1 MLSFT
6 SVGQQ
11 SSDASQNIQTMRL
24 RDDPPIITQRTSKKR
39 KSPTNNSA
47 EQSQQQPSQTQEQ
60 PPQQIQH
67 VLPPPHALMHP
78 LPGSIPPGFQ
88 YAPADYTPGGL
99 PPNHAHP
106 HPGIPLQQQS
116 QSPPPSSSNR
126 ALSSTKRAEQNRK
139 AQRAFRERRDQSVLT
154 CFLFLCYSILHR
166 HVKALESRSSLL
178 DAALA
183 SADEANRR
191 WEECRALVDQLRVE
205 NAALRATLSQ
215 AHLLPPNLSNSNIGM
230 THNGTHQEDLKQGE
244 PTDDLKNNAAEA
256 PSDLKQD

>member
-39 KSPTNNSA
+39 KSPPNNSA

-60 PPQQIQH
+60 PQQIQH

-139 AQRAFRERRDQSVLT
+139 AQRAFRERRDQSVSTYIL
-154 CFLFLCYSILHR
+154 LFFGVIQIC
-166 HVKALESRSSLL
+166 K
-178 DAALA
+178 
-183 SADEANRR
+183 
-191 WEECRALVDQLRVE
+191 
-205 NAALRATLSQ
+205 
-215 AHLLPPNLSNSNIGM
+215 
-230 THNGTHQEDLKQGE
+230 
-244 PTDDLKNNAAEA
+244 
-256 PSDLKQD
+256 

>member
-24 RDDPPIITQRTSKKR
+24 RDEPPLITQRTSKKR
-39 KSPTNNSA
+39 KSPSSNSA

-60 PPQQIQH
+60 PPQQIHH

-88 YAPADYTPGGL
+88 YAPGDYTPGGL
-99 PPNHAHP
+99 PPNHPHP

-116 QSPPPSSSNR
+116 QSPPPSSNR

-139 AQRAFRERRDQSVLT
+139 AQRAFRERRDQSVSIYL
-154 CFLFLCYSILHR
+154 LFFVLF
-166 HVKALESRSSLL
+166 KFA
-178 DAALA
+178 
-183 SADEANRR
+183 
-191 WEECRALVDQLRVE
+191 
-205 NAALRATLSQ
+205 
-215 AHLLPPNLSNSNIGM
+215 
-230 THNGTHQEDLKQGE
+230 
-244 PTDDLKNNAAEA
+244 
-256 PSDLKQD
+256 